1 MGLPITAAHH
11 IHQSRTTQHTPHH
24 TATAITTL
32 ITTEVL
38 IQMH

>member
-1 MGLPITAAHH
+1 MGLPITLAHH
-11 IHQSRTTQHTPHH
+11 IHQSHTTQHTPHH